1 MLLCLFFFVFLSAF
15 QLFGT
20 LTTHFARLFVH
31 ASACVCVSLWA
42 CVHVCASEFGVL
54 VINIFECGWGW
65 WEPSGP
71 FWWEPCELKTDNTS
85 RTQDKCLLHN
95 THYCANGCRTNA
107 HARAR
112 ARTHAAKYSAGIKIM
127 QLALIDDVLVTEF
140 CPVFPQRFSPDVLPS
155 LITEITKRWK
165 TAYDCTNYGC
175 N

>member
-1 MLLCLFFFVFLSAF
+1 MLLCLFFYFWVHFNFLNTYHS
-15 QLFGT
+15 LCPTVG
-20 LTTHFARLFVH
+20 ARL
-31 ASACVCVSLWA
+31 CVCVSPWA
-42 CVHVCASEFGVL
+42 CVHVCSFEFGVL

-107 HARAR
+107 HARA
-112 ARTHAAKYSAGIKIM
+112 HAAKYSAGIKIM

-140 CPVFPQRFSPDVLPS
+140 CPVFPKRFSPDVPPS
-155 LITEITKRWK
+155 LITEITKRRK